1 MPSGN
6 TYLCLKRHAGG
17 IASRHML
24 KLFFYSFLFLILVK
38 VSKVDYGLF
47 RASRSHNPAH
57 NSCSMGPLPHYAL
70 IVGRV
75 NTPFSHCKQAC
86 VGDGLLTL

>member
-1 MPSGN
+1 MSEA
-6 TYLCLKRHAGG
+6 TKKRYDSCLTA
-17 IASRHML
+17 
-24 KLFFYSFLFLILVK
+24 
-38 VSKVDYGLF
+38 
-47 RASRSHNPAH
+47 
-57 NSCSMGPLPHYAL
+57 PLPHYAL

>member
-1 MPSGN
+1 MPDRMTDDAQAVNSIK
-6 TYLCLKRHAGG
+6 T
-17 IASRHML
+17 
-24 KLFFYSFLFLILVK
+24 LVK

-57 NSCSMGPLPHYAL
+57 NSFSMVPLPHYAL

-75 NTPFSHCKQAC
+75 NTPFTHCKQAC

>member
-1 MPSGN
+1 MPDRMTDDAQAVNSIK
-6 TYLCLKRHAGG
+6 T
-17 IASRHML
+17 
-24 KLFFYSFLFLILVK
+24 LVK

-47 RASRSHNPAH
+47 RASRS
-57 NSCSMGPLPHYAL
+57 LPHYAL